1 MSGQQ
6 TNQQQVQLLDPDSAY
21 ALVHHKVYS
30 PVFFSKLASDFGI
43 QPQSEAEAMEMMN
56 MAAQLR
62 EAHEQGQTKAASGGH
77 GTMLGAAR
85 EHLNNA
91 LANEGYDVSQPTDG
105 LVEKAAADVANDPEI
120 AHAVLSLQAGAAHAM
135 AAQA

>member
-6 TNQQQVQLLDPDSAY
+6 TQTQQAQLLEPDSAY

-30 PVFFSKLASDFGI
+30 PVFFSKLAQDYGI
-43 QPQSEAEAMEMMN
+43 EPGSENDAMEMMT

-62 EAHEQGQTKAASGGH
+62 EAHDQGQTKAAAGGR
-77 GTMLGAAR
+77 TLLGAAH

-91 LANEGYDVSQPTDG
+91 LASEGFDVSTPDDG
-105 LVEKAAADVANDPEI
+105 LVEKAAMEVALDPEI
-120 AHAVLSLQAGAAHAM
+120 AHAVLSLQAGAASAM

>member
-6 TNQQQVQLLDPDSAY
+6 TQTQQPQLLDPDSAY
-21 ALVHHKVYS
+21 ALVHHRVYS
-30 PVFFSKLASDFGI
+30 PVFFSKLAQDYGI
-43 QPQSEAEAMEMMN
+43 NPGSEQEAMEMLT

-62 EAHEQGQTKAASGGH
+62 EAHDQGQTKAASSGR
-77 GTMLGAAR
+77 TLLGAAH

-91 LANEGYDVSQPTDG
+91 LASEGYEVAQPDDQ
-105 LVEKAAADVANDPEI
+105 LVEKAAAEVALDPEI
-120 AHAVLSLQAGAAHAM
+120 AHAVLSLQAGAASAM